1 MYGVILQ
8 GLKKKNHWSLLRSSH
23 MALQRVTGIVF
34 SQSIQPVTSY
44 HTTGISFISITSAQN
59 AVH

>member
-8 GLKKKNHWSLLRSSH
+8 GLKKKSLVIVTFKSHGVTEGYRHRFLRVDS
-23 MALQRVTGIVF
+23 TC
-34 SQSIQPVTSY
+34 Y